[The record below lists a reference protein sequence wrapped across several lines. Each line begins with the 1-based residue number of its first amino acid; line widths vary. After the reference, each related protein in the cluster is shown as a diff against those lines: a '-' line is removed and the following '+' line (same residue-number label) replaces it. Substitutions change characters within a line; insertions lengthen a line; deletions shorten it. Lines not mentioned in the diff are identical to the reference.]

1 MIEINDLVEELVD
14 DVFIRGISP
23 SQPFKPMTN
32 NELTIEELQSINGGG
47 VFAKLDGF
55 SSRISRSNQRR
66 VIIHPDFII
75 DPGHKVGLRG
85 IGDAVERAVAV
96 PAFL

>member
-1 MIEINDLVEELVD
+1 M
-14 DVFIRGISP
+14 
-23 SQPFKPMTN
+23 KN

-66 VIIHPDFII
+66 VVIHPDLIV
-75 DPGHKVGLRG
+75 DPIYKVGLDVVSG
-85 IGDAVERAVAV
+85 PLPD
-96 PAFL
+96 PM

>member
-1 MIEINDLVEELVD
+1 MD
-14 DVFIRGISP
+14 
-23 SQPFKPMTN
+23 N
-32 NELTIEELQSINGGG
+32 NELSIEQLQAINGGG

-66 VIIHPDFII
+66 VIIHPDFID
-75 DPGHKVGLRG
+75 DPIHKVGLRG

>member
-1 MIEINDLVEELVD
+1 MIRINDVVERLVD
-14 DVFIRGISP
+14 DVFIRGIDL
-23 SQPFKPMTN
+23 SQPFKPMKN
-32 NELTIEELQSINGGG
+32 NELTLVELQSINGGG

-66 VIIHPDFII
+66 VIIHPDYII
-75 DPGHKVGLRG
+75 DPVHKVGLRG